1 MFSKLTESQKSF
13 ILSYSPKDRMF
24 TSSEEVEKIVEVFN
38 LELMDFEMNRNY
50 RDAVVYFYDD
60 LLKRETIYDENG
72 EYKGRT
78 DKHDF
83 YMLGLQSITAVF
95 DYV

>member
-1 MFSKLTESQKSF
+1 MLTESQKSF

-24 TSSEEVEKIVEVFN
+24 TSPEEVEKIVEVFN

-50 RDAVVYFYDD
+50 RDAVVQFYDN
-60 LLKRETIYDENG
+60 LLKQETICDENG

-78 DKHDF
+78 NKYDF

-95 DYV
+95 DHV